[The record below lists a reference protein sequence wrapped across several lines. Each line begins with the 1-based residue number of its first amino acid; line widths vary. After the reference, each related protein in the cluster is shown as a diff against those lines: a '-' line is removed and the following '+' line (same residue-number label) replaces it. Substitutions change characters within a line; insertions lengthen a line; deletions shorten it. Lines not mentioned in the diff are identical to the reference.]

1 MTVML
6 RPRILAT
13 FASLAMATLALNA
26 TSVDAATIV
35 IADPFNQV
43 TASSEI
49 STCCGDR
56 DPQDI
61 ANNSGL
67 VLGLHDTNPS
77 NMWLSMGAGY
87 GGVDPNPSVTFDL
100 GDSHNV
106 ASFRVWNYN
115 EVGAFSTRGVN
126 SVSVEYGATPEL
138 GSTVTGITNFAQAT
152 GAAGYAGE
160 NFNGFTPFNARF
172 IKFDINDNHGDGSTF
187 YGLSEVQFDGVS
199 SGPERILGVTA
210 SATSELTAN
219 AFNRVAANIVD
230 NVGLDT
236 TSPDGLPGAREGMW
250 LSTGNGA
257 AGGTPDSTP
266 EIVFDLGGIE
276 NIGEMHI
283 YNYNEIGGSFSQRGV
298 DELEILVSNDNFA
311 GDIRSLGLFN
321 FDQATGLAELAAQII
336 DLEGVE
342 AQFVKFDIAGSHGG
356 DNNFVGLNEVLFFRG
371 VAVVPEPASIAIW
384 SLLGLCLAGYGYRRR
399 RNG

>member
-1 MTVML
+1 MTAKL
-6 RPRILAT
+6 RPKILAT
-13 FASLAMATLALNA
+13 FASLTLATLALNA
-26 TSVDAATIV
+26 TSADAATIV

-67 VLGLHDTNPS
+67 AAGLHDVNPS
-77 NMWLSMGAGY
+77 NMWLSTGSTH

-106 ASFRVWNYN
+106 SSFRVWNYN
-115 EVGAFSTRGVN
+115 EAGAFSTRGVN

-152 GAAGYAGE
+152 GAGGYAGE

-172 IKFDINDNHGDGSTF
+172 IKFDINSNHTDASGF
-187 YGLSEVQFDGVS
+187 FGLSEVQFDGVS

-210 SATSELTAN
+210 SASSELGGG
-219 AFNRVAANIVD
+219 FNRVAANVVD

-236 TSPDGLPGAREGMW
+236 TSPDGLPGARAGMW
-250 LSTGNGA
+250 LTTGTSDPA
-257 AGGTPDSTP
+257 P

-276 NIGEMHI
+276 NIGEMHV
-283 YNYNEIGGSFSQRGV
+283 YNYNENSGNPALFSKRGV

-321 FDQATGLAELAAQII
+321 FDQATGLAELASDIF

-342 AQFVKFDIAGSHGG
+342 AQFVKFDIISSHGG
-356 DNNFVGLNEVLFFRG
+356 DNNYVGLNEVLFFRG
-371 VAVVPEPASIAIW
+371 TAVVPEPASIAIW
-384 SLLGLCLAGYGYRRR
+384 SILGLCLAGYGYRRR